1 MRNESNQRQTLS
13 RQDLYDAVWAK
24 PMREVSRD
32 LGVSDVGLAKL
43 CRRHAIPTPERG
55 YWSKLRHGKSVL
67 RIPAKSDSHSGPKP
81 DTRSGR
87 CRTVGAKRRWVEP
100 YLVGFLSAVKLD
112 RVFRID
118 SPASLMR

>member
-1 MRNESNQRQTLS
+1 MRLSTAGSNTFKLIPQK
-13 RQDLYDAVWAK
+13 K
-24 PMREVSRD
+24 PKRTRISQM
-32 LGVSDVGLAKL
+32 
-43 CRRHAIPTPERG
+43 
-55 YWSKLRHGKSVL
+55 
-67 RIPAKSDSHSGPKP
+67 RIPAKSDSRSGPTP

-112 RVFRID
+112 RVFRMD